1 MTGADFG
8 GFILGLVVVAIVAAI
23 VVWLFHWLYLRSSKE
38 RAFVRTGMGGQKV
51 VMNGGAFVL
60 PIVHDVIPVNM
71 NTLRLEVSRGR
82 DKALIT
88 RDRMRVDVVSEFY
101 VRVQAAAAAIASAAQ
116 TLGQRTTQPEA
127 LKELLEGK
135 FVDALRTVAAEMTM
149 EELHEKRGEYIRRVR
164 GTVAENLLQNGLEL
178 ESASL
183 TQLDQTA
190 MEFFNP
196 SNAFD
201 AEGLTR
207 LTEQIE
213 RRKKIR
219 NDIEQDTMIQ
229 IRNKNLETEKLSLDI
244 DREAESARLAQEREI
259 EIARA
264 GQRAE
269 LARERAEKQQ
279 LAERAEITA
288 REQIERAR
296 VETDRVLEGQRI
308 AKEREIE
315 TAEIE
320 RRLTLETAEQQRSIA
335 IAQQS
340 KAQSEAQAAAD
351 QARALAVF
359 EEEKVFT
366 VRETEMAN
374 RRKAIEL
381 IARGPGRRAR
391 RAADQDRRRGGE
403 AGGRRSR
410 RRGARP
416 GRGRGRCR
424 QDTVSGLPAAPR
436 SRCRGCAGDERG
448 AERAERRG
456 ARLGRPP
463 APDRQAR
470 CHHPRTGEA
479 AREYRGHQDPPCRR
493 AGRRRRRL
501 RRRRFRRRRR
511 LLRPGGQLG
520 PALPRPGAFGRR
532 TAQGDR
538 HRYRQG
544 RPDHGDRPSQG
555 RYQGPQARGQRF
567 VIKVYTSSVIDA
579 SADAVWAHIRDF
591 NGLPKWHPAIAESRI
606 EGNWPADRV
615 GCIRN
620 FQLRDGG
627 TIREQLLSLS
637 DYDYQ
642 CTYSILESPMGVD
655 NYIAT
660 LKLTPVTDG
669 NRTFAEWSAEFD
681 PPPGQERK
689 LADSIGQG
697 VFQTGFDSL
706 KSYFGHR

>member
-8 GFILGLVVVAIVAAI
+8 GFILGLVVVAIVVAI
-23 VVWLFHWLYLRSSKE
+23 IVLLFHWLYLRSSKE
-38 RAFVRTGMGGQKV
+38 RAFVRTSMGGQKV

-88 RDRMRVDVVSEFY
+88 RDRMRVDVISEFY
-101 VRVQAAAAAIASAAQ
+101 VRVQAMPAAIANAAQ

-164 GTVAENLLQNGLEL
+164 SAVAEDLLQNGLEL

-244 DREAESARLAQEREI
+244 DLDAESARLSQERQI

-269 LARERAEKQQ
+269 LAQERAEKQQ
-279 LAERAEITA
+279 LAERAEIAA

-296 VETDRVLEGQRI
+296 LETDRVLETERI
-308 AKEREIE
+308 GKEREIE
-315 TAEIE
+315 SAEIE
-320 RRLTLETAEQQRSIA
+320 RRRTLETAEQQRSIA

-351 QARALAVF
+351 KARALAVADDRGAALRAQA
-359 EEEKVFT
+359 EAEADADKIRALAARLRHEVDAEG
-366 VRETEMAN
+366 VRAMNEAQNVLSVE
-374 RRKAIEL
+374 
-381 IARGPGRRAR
+381 ARGSAAR
-391 RAADQDRRRGGE
+391 LRLIDKLDAIIREQVKPLENIEGIKILHVEGLGGGGGGGGGGDFAG
-403 AGGRRSR
+403 AGGFSDQVVNSALRYRAQAPLIDELLKEI
-410 RRGARP
+410 GI
-416 GRGRGRCR
+416 
-424 QDTVSGLPAAPR
+424 DTGKA
-436 SRCRGCAGDERG
+436 
-448 AERAERRG
+448 
-456 ARLGRPP
+456 
-463 APDRQAR
+463 
-470 CHHPRTGEA
+470 
-479 AREYRGHQDPPCRR
+479 
-493 AGRRRRRL
+493 
-501 RRRRFRRRRR
+501 
-511 LLRPGGQLG
+511 G
-520 PALPRPGAFGRR
+520 PALATGLLKGAAK
-532 TAQGDR
+532 T
-538 HRYRQG
+538 
-544 RPDHGDRPSQG
+544 
-555 RYQGPQARGQRF
+555 
-567 VIKVYTSSVIDA
+567 
-579 SADAVWAHIRDF
+579 
-591 NGLPKWHPAIAESRI
+591 PKP
-606 EGNWPADRV
+606 EG
-615 GCIRN
+615 
-620 FQLRDGG
+620 
-627 TIREQLLSLS
+627 
-637 DYDYQ
+637 
-642 CTYSILESPMGVD
+642 
-655 NYIAT
+655 
-660 LKLTPVTDG
+660 
-669 NRTFAEWSAEFD
+669 
-681 PPPGQERK
+681 
-689 LADSIGQG
+689 
-697 VFQTGFDSL
+697 
-706 KSYFGHR
+706 